1 MKYVMLLALAI
12 AGCATPCEGASATG
26 CPSECYGGN
35 KGGYTKGT
43 ATPST
48 GTVTPIT
55 GTANPSTATDSGVT
69 ENDPGVGGAE
79 SWGPLQCSCSSV
91 FSACDGIAEP
101 LCASCC
107 ENQARAAAGDSFIGS
122 IRAPVG
128 LNCSG
133 CEPTTTGGCFSTDSR
148 LNGSLL
154 TRRIT
159 EKGWRIRH
167 ATSRLTGIMLCHR
180 EADDILC
187 ATEGHIVR
195 VKGSKD
201 LLTMREACDGPLLG
215 ACTQRLGYVRS
226 YWSGNPRAEVCGQ
239 VLCVTQL
246 AAGWASSLVMSAGVN
261 NLAARVIWQVVSI
274 TAYW

>member
-35 KGGYTKGT
+35 KGGDTKGT

-48 GTVTPIT
+48 GTT
-55 GTANPSTATDSGVT
+55 NPSTSTEIASIATDSGVM
-69 ENDPGVGGAE
+69 ENDPGGGG
-79 SWGPLQCSCSSV
+79 SGTWGPVQCYCSIMYSG
-91 FSACDGIAEP
+91 ACEELAEP
-101 LCASCC
+101 QCTNCC
-107 ENQARAAAGDSFIGS
+107 ENEVSARREAGS
-122 IRAPVG
+122 IRVPVG
-128 LNCSG
+128 LDCSG
-133 CEPTTTGGCFSTDSR
+133 CKPTTTGGCFSTDSK

-180 EADDILC
+180 EADDLLC

-246 AAGWASSLVMSAGVN
+246 AAGWASRLVMSAEVN
-261 NLAARVIWQVVSI
+261 NLAARLIWQVVSI
-274 TAYW
+274 TAY